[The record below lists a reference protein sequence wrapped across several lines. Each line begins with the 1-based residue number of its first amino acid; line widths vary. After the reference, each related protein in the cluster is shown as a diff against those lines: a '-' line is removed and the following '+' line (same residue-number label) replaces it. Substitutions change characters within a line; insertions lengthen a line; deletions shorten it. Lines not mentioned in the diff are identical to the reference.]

1 MPEPEGP
8 DALDA
13 LSSTGRSGHH
23 VPEPEGRPVAGPSA
37 PPGEGHMALVDLHS
51 HVLPGVDDGARDEG
65 EALRML
71 RLAEED
77 GIAAIAATPH
87 AHHCPAGRIAPAVA
101 RLNRLAADAGLAIR
115 VLPGSEVR
123 LAADLPA
130 RHRAGAL
137 LTLNHGPYLL
147 LELPLS
153 GGWPASLLRVVEEL
167 QALGL
172 RPVLAHAERYEDAQ
186 RDPALLDGVIAAGVP
201 IQINAASLVG
211 PAERGAQPA
220 AERLVRGRMAHLLAS
235 DAHSADWRPP
245 RLRAAVARAAELAG
259 ADYAAWM
266 VAAASAVARGDA
278 LALPAPARPPGDSG

>member
-1 MPEPEGP
+1 
-8 DALDA
+8 
-13 LSSTGRSGHH
+13 
-23 VPEPEGRPVAGPSA
+23 VPGPEGRPVAGPGAPEGEGRPVAPGA
-37 PPGEGHMALVDLHS
+37 PPGEERAALVDLHS

-71 RLAEED
+71 RIAEAD
-77 GIAAIAATPH
+77 GIAAIVATPH
-87 AHHCPAGRIAPAVA
+87 THHCPADRIAPAVA
-101 RLNRLAADAGLAIR
+101 RLNLLAADAGLAIR

-130 RHRAGAL
+130 RYRAGAL

-147 LELPLS
+147 LEVPLS
-153 GGWPASLLRVVEEL
+153 GGWPASLLRVVDEL

-172 RPVLAHAERYEDAQ
+172 RPVLAHAERYQDVQ

-201 IQINAASLVG
+201 IQINATSLVG

-235 DAHSADWRPP
+235 DAHNAEWRPP
-245 RLRAAVARAAELAG
+245 RLQAAVARAAELAG

-278 LALPAPARPPGDSG
+278 LTLPAPARLPGGSG